1 MPEREQQKLK
11 TSAVRERDKAKTAS
25 KPKSEARVDLTA
37 RAFEK
42 RLIALQDDKEL
53 RKIQR
58 YFKSGEGEY
67 AHGDTFIGI
76 RMGSIFAL
84 AKEHAQ
90 MPLAE
95 IEKLL
100 DSDIHEY
107 RVGALSIMA
116 KQYPLKTTTEDGRK
130 ALYDLYLRRHDRINN
145 WDLVDLAAWHVVG
158 PWLVDKP
165 RTVLH
170 KLAKSKNMWERRTA
184 VLATFAF
191 IRRGEFDDTFRIAK
205 VLLKDKEDLS
215 HKAVGWMLRS
225 IGDKDHDALTAFLD
239 EHAAGMPRAMLSNAI
254 EKFTPAEKAH
264 YRVL

>member
-1 MPEREQQKLK
+1 ML
-11 TSAVRERDKAKTAS
+11 AS
-25 KPKSEARVDLTA
+25 KPAQDKARASLTA

-42 RLIALQDDKEL
+42 RLLALQDDEEL

-67 AHGDTFIGI
+67 GHGDTFIGV

-84 AKEHAQ
+84 AKEFAE
-90 MPLAE
+90 MPPAE

-116 KQYPLKTTTEDGRK
+116 KQYPLKTTTEARRK
-130 ALYDLYLRRHDRINN
+130 ELYDLYLRRHDRIDN

-165 RTVLH
+165 RAALH

-184 VLATFAF
+184 ILATFSF
-191 IRRGEFDDTFRIAK
+191 IRRGQYDDTLGIATT
-205 VLLKDKEDLS
+205 LLKEEEDLIQ
-215 HKAVGWMLRS
+215 KAVGWALRVL
-225 IGDKDHDALTAFLD
+225 GDKDRAVLEAFLD
-239 EHAAGMPRAMLSNAI
+239 AHAATMPRPMLSNAI
-254 EKFTPAEKAH
+254 EKFTPADKAR
-264 YRVL
+264 YRTM

>member
-1 MPEREQQKLK
+1 MP
-11 TSAVRERDKAKTAS
+11 AS
-25 KPKSEARVDLTA
+25 NAKSEARVSLTA
-37 RAFEK
+37 RAFTD
-42 RLIALQDDKEL
+42 RLLALQDDEEL

-67 AHGDTFIGI
+67 GHGDKFIGV

-84 AKEHAQ
+84 AKEFVE
-90 MPLAE
+90 MPLTE

-100 DSDIHEY
+100 DSDIHES

-116 KQYPLKTTTEDGRK
+116 KQYPLKTTTDERRK
-130 ALYDLYLRRHDRINN
+130 ELHELYLRRHDRINN

-165 RTVLH
+165 RAILH

-184 VLATFAF
+184 ILATFSF
-191 IRRGEFDDTFRIAK
+191 IRRGEFDDTFKIAK
-205 VLLKDKEDLS
+205 VLLKDEENLS

-225 IGDKDHDALTAFLD
+225 VGDKDRAALIAFLD
-239 EHAAGMPRAMLSNAI
+239 EHAAQMPRAMLSNAI
-254 EKFTPAEKAH
+254 EKFTPSDKAR
-264 YRVL
+264 YRALK

>member
-1 MPEREQQKLK
+1 MP
-11 TSAVRERDKAKTAS
+11 AS
-25 KPKSEARVDLTA
+25 KPIAKSGARTALTA
-37 RAFEK
+37 RAFEQ
-42 RLIALQDDKEL
+42 RLLALQDDEEL

-58 YFKSGEGEY
+58 YFKTEEGEY
-67 AHGDTFIGI
+67 AHGDTFIGV

-84 AKEHAQ
+84 AKEFAQ
-90 MPLAE
+90 MPLVE

-116 KQYPLKTTTEDGRK
+116 KQYPLKTTTGEGKK

-165 RTVLH
+165 RALLH

-184 VLATFAF
+184 VLATFSF
-191 IRRGEFDDTFRIAK
+191 IKRGEFEDTFKIAK
-205 VLLKDKEDLS
+205 ALLKDEENLS

-225 IGDKDHDALTAFLD
+225 VGDKDRAALTAFLD
-239 EHAAGMPRAMLSNAI
+239 EHASTMPRAMLSNAI

-264 YRVL
+264 YRAL

>member
-1 MPEREQQKLK
+1 MP
-11 TSAVRERDKAKTAS
+11 AS
-25 KPKSEARVDLTA
+25 KPKPEARTALTA

-42 RLIALQDDKEL
+42 RLLALQDDEEL

-58 YFKSGEGEY
+58 YFKSGEGDY
-67 AHGDTFIGI
+67 GHGDTFIGI

-84 AKEHAQ
+84 AKEFVEL
-90 MPLAE
+90 PIAE

-116 KQYPLKTTTEDGRK
+116 KQYPLKSTTDDGRK

-145 WDLVDLAAWHVVG
+145 WDLVDLAAWHIVG

-165 RTVLH
+165 RAILH
-170 KLAKSKNMWERRTA
+170 KLAKSRNMWKRRTA
-184 VLATFAF
+184 VLATFSF
-191 IRRGEFDDTFRIAK
+191 IKRSEFDDTFRIVK
-205 VLLKDKEDLS
+205 VLIKDKEDLS
-215 HKAVGWMLRS
+215 HKAAGWMLRS
-225 IGDKDHDALTAFLD
+225 IGDKDRAALKAFLD
-239 EHAAGMPRAMLSNAI
+239 EHAAQMPRAMLSNAI

-264 YRVL
+264 YRGI

>member
-1 MPEREQQKLK
+1 MP
-11 TSAVRERDKAKTAS
+11 AS
-25 KPKSEARVDLTA
+25 KPAQDKARASLTA

-42 RLIALQDDKEL
+42 RLLALQDDEEL

-67 AHGDTFIGI
+67 GHGDTFIGV

-84 AKEHAQ
+84 AKEFAE
-90 MPLAE
+90 MPPAE

-116 KQYPLKTTTEDGRK
+116 KQYPLKTTTEARRK
-130 ALYDLYLRRHDRINN
+130 ELYDLYLRRHDRIDN

-165 RTVLH
+165 RAALH

-184 VLATFAF
+184 ILATFSF
-191 IRRGEFDDTFRIAK
+191 IRRGEYDDTLKIATR
-205 VLLKDKEDLS
+205 LLGEKEDLIQ
-215 HKAVGWMLRS
+215 KAVGWALRVL
-225 IGDKDHDALTAFLD
+225 GDKERAVLDAFLN
-239 EHAAGMPRAMLSNAI
+239 EHAAIMPRPMLSNAI
-254 EKFTPAEKAH
+254 EKFTPADKAR
-264 YRVL
+264 YRALKLKE